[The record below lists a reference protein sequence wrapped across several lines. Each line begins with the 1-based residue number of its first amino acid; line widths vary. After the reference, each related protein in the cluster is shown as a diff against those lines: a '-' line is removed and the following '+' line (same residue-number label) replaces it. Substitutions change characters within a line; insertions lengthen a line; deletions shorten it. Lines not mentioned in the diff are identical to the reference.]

1 MGRGLQAFQSDGV
14 RALSALGVAVLGAGA
29 MVTTSA
35 SMHAEAEPV
44 PVIYSILNMTERMAD
59 RHACPLDLLHAREL
73 IETRYAATGYRLEFS
88 PLADGPDVLLHE
100 LAATVSPEPE
110 ASTAACAWTVHVS
123 FQGATATYQSTVAPS
138 STPLERVDLA
148 PLPAAS
154 PATNTR

>member
-1 MGRGLQAFQSDGV
+1 V
-14 RALSALGVAVLGAGA
+14 LSVTVLGAA
-29 MVTTSA
+29 AILSA
-35 SMHAEAEPV
+35 SGETHAEPEPV

-59 RHACPLDLLHAREL
+59 RHACPLDLVHAREL

-100 LAATVSPEPE
+100 FAATVSPEPE

-138 STPLERVDLA
+138 STPLERVNLT

-154 PATNTR
+154 PATDTR